1 MGEVTLCYRYGASAV
16 FDNIRY
22 VFSTIISFMSMGV
35 IIYAIAKGFAALPGH
50 PVLHYILLI
59 GDLVLL
65 AYLEGLQVA
74 ILALE
79 NVRTSTFSDIK
90 RAAAS
95 HKLAVAQRGLN
106 VQRFL
111 VGRQFFVVFV
121 VFLCA
126 QLTTYRALNTVFTWM
141 PKAMFVVLIE
151 TGLPG
156 ALIVLAFGQLMPQ
169 LICATHPITFMNLP
183 GTWSVI
189 QLCLCFETVGVTHFS
204 WVLSYTVKFIFSMG
218 SKEYVKRRITDVE
231 MTDKGAKKNSDK
243 KKDSEG
249 TVDQF
254 DMNVVVGDADVLYAG
269 AEDGLSS
276 AKDSDLQSPAVWRWL
291 QNDSISSVASHLGYK
306 STETNKLPEPA
317 TIVRQL
323 IQSGLDVPRYL
334 LPPHHPQHIPPHI
347 VAYELLRREA
357 ARKNRDQAQQ
367 IRS

>member
-1 MGEVTLCYRYGASAV
+1 MGEQDVTPAAKLCTWG
-16 FDNIRY
+16 RY
-22 VFSTIISFMSMGV
+22 VFSTVLSFLSMII

-50 PVLHYILLI
+50 PVLQYILLI
-59 GDLVLL
+59 FDLVLL

-79 NVRTSTFSDIK
+79 KVRTSTFADVK

-95 HKLAVAQRGLN
+95 HKLAVAQKGLN

-126 QLTTYRALNTVFTWM
+126 QLTTYRALDTVFTWM

-169 LICATHPITFMNLP
+169 LVAATHPITFMNLP

-204 WVLSYTVKFIFSMG
+204 WVLSYTVKFMFSMG
-218 SKEYVKRRITDVE
+218 HHENCKRKIPDVE
-231 MTDKGAKKNSDK
+231 MTTRGAKKNSDK
-243 KKDSEG
+243 KKDHEG

-254 DMNVVVGDADVLYAG
+254 NMDVVIGDADKLYAG
-269 AEDGLSS
+269 AEDGLSA
-276 AKDSDLQSPAVWRWL
+276 AKDSDLQSPAIWRWL
-291 QNDSISSVASHLGYK
+291 QSDSISSLAGHYGYSNK
-306 STETNKLPEPA
+306 EANKLPEPP

-323 IQSGLDVPRYL
+323 IQNGLEVPRYL

-347 VAYELLRREA
+347 VAYELLRRQA
-357 ARKNRDQAQQ
+357 ARNNREAAQQ
-367 IRS
+367 IKS

>member
-1 MGEVTLCYRYGASAV
+1 MGEETPAAKCCTYG
-16 FDNIRY
+16 RY
-22 VFSTIISFMSMGV
+22 VFSTILSFLSIGI

-79 NVRTSTFSDIK
+79 KVRTSTFADVK

-126 QLTTYRALNTVFTWM
+126 QLTTYRALDTVFTWM
-141 PKAMFVVLIE
+141 PKTMFIILIE

-169 LICATHPITFMNLP
+169 LVAATHPITFMNLP

-204 WVLSYTVKFIFSMG
+204 WVLSYTVKFMFSMG
-218 SKEYVKRRITDVE
+218 LKEHCKRKIDDVE
-231 MTDKGAKKNSDK
+231 MTKSGANKNRAK
-243 KKDSEG
+243 KKDNEG

-254 DMNVVVGDADVLYAG
+254 DMNVVIGDADVLYAG

-276 AKDSDLQSPAVWRWL
+276 AKDSDLQSPDVWRWL
-291 QNDSISSVASHLGYK
+291 QNDSISSIAGHYGYQN
-306 STETNKLPEPA
+306 TDTNKLPQPP

-323 IQSGLDVPRYL
+323 IQAGMDVPRYL
-334 LPPHHPQHIPPHI
+334 LPPHHHQHIPPHI

-357 ARKNRDQAQQ
+357 ARKNRNEAQQ